1 MSDVQDCLGVLEYS
15 HNPALNQFLA
25 LYRSNL
31 SSLTKGAGDAIFSQC
46 QDPIEIVLILTSIFT
61 IYYNITFPLF
71 LTAAD
76 FIIFSETLMFTV
88 GENGRQLCHN
98 VFVIN
103 DDILED
109 TETYTISLTST
120 DTDVFINNN
129 TASLLIIDENDG
141 NSKFSHLK
149 NSCLFYSIKV

>member
-1 MSDVQDCLGVLEYS
+1 
-15 HNPALNQFLA
+15 
-25 LYRSNL
+25 
-31 SSLTKGAGDAIFSQC
+31 
-46 QDPIEIVLILTSIFT
+46 
-61 IYYNITFPLF
+61 
-71 LTAAD
+71 
-76 FIIFSETLMFTV
+76 MFTV

-120 DTDVFINNN
+120 DTDVIINNN

-141 NSKFSHLK
+141 NM
-149 NSCLFYSIKV
+149 